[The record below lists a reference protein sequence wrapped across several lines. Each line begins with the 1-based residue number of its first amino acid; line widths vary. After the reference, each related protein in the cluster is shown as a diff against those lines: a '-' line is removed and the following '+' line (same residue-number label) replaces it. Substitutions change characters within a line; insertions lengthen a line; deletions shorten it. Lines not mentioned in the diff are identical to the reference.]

1 MLNPSKLLCFLY
13 GILGVYPFFEA
24 ARTFAYLRIPVVDSS
39 SMLLRH
45 SRHHVPAS
53 HSMNLL
59 AVDRHSLLLELGLAQ
74 VGVAPAP
81 VLGHLTADAEVSVQ
95 HADGVGGASG
105 LSLVLLL
112 LLLLLLLVLGVLPVR
127 RRRGE
132 TATGHGRHAAV
143 LAVGRHWAVADRL
156 DLLVEPREVARDAG
170 AREAGSAGAGARGHG
185 RRLAHPRAV
194 PDGRRGEVGA
204 LRHRRHFA
212 APATVQHRCACPAS
226 AHGTFRSDGGPHAA
240 VALGAVGPV
249 AVPAQVSAG
258 SVGHPTVSNRGE
270 ASWPSHCW
278 PAGTSAV
285 AGDAPDTH
293 LLYAPVDLPEV
304 VGGRHGKRADGDVPT
319 RVVLHLE
326 AVEVGAVV
334 RREAHGYVVVR
345 SHPDGGGNGHL

>member
-1 MLNPSKLLCFLY
+1 MEFLAST
-13 GILGVYPFFEA
+13 LSLRP
-24 ARTFAYLRIPVVDSS
+24 RTFAYLRIPVVDSS

-59 AVDRHSLLLELGLAQ
+59 AVDWHSLLLKLGLAQ

-112 LLLLLLLVLGVLPVR
+112 LLLMLLLLLLELGVLPIGG
-127 RRRGE
+127 RRGE
-132 TATGHGRHAAV
+132 TAAGHGRHAAV
-143 LAVGRHWAVADRL
+143 LAVGRHGAVADRL

-194 PDGRRGEVGA
+194 PDGCRGEVGA

-212 APATVQHRCACPAS
+212 APPTVQHRCAGPAR

-258 SVGHPTVSNRGE
+258 GVGHPTVSNRGE
-270 ASWPSHCW
+270 ASWSSHSC

-285 AGDAPDTH
+285 AGAAPDTH
-293 LLYAPVDLPEV
+293 LLYAPVDLSEV

-334 RREAHGYVVVR
+334 GREAHGYVVVR